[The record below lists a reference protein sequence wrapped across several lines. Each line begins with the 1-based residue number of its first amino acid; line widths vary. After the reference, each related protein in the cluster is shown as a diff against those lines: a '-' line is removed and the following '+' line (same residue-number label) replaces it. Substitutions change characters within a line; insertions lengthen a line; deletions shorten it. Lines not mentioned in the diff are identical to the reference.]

1 MAISTDRLIC
11 GTCRGD
17 KVLRE
22 AATGKT
28 HLCPKCMGTG
38 YIADSNELKEQQ
50 GEKKRVLLKG

>member
-1 MAISTDRLIC
+1 MAISIDRLIC
-11 GTCRGD
+11 GTCRGA

-22 AATGKT
+22 TATGKT
-28 HLCPKCMGTG
+28 HLCPKCMGAG

>member
-1 MAISTDRLIC
+1 MAISIDRLIC

-22 AATGKT
+22 TATGKT
-28 HLCPKCMGTG
+28 HLCPKCMGAG